1 MKDLAKPVVIM
12 GNRPVK
18 QKINIVLMVV
28 FIYVNCLLSGGQ
40 NTCESFTMG

>member
-1 MKDLAKPVVIM
+1 M

-28 FIYVNCLLSGGQ
+28 FIYVNCLLQ
-40 NTCESFTMG
+40 VDKTLAKALRWAECRSFVDL